1 MGGEWRKEDWSKR
14 TARHMRPETAEELVK
29 TDGGAGC
36 RIRGRHRSGKSRQ
49 ITPPPP
55 ASSPNGFLLCLNV
68 SSDQK
73 RRDIPAVSNPAGLI
87 IATDERPILPG
98 VE

>member
-1 MGGEWRKEDWSKR
+1 MEGLG
-14 TARHMRPETAEELVK
+14 AEYEADTDLVNQ
-29 TDGGAGC
+29 
-36 RIRGRHRSGKSRQ
+36 GRSP
-49 ITPPPP
+49 PPPP

-87 IATDERPILPG
+87 IATDERLILPG